1 MRAKSFLCE
10 TDNRTLIKK
19 LKDLIDHPTT
29 LDPVREIAKT
39 KLRNLIGEPI
49 RAPVVQQPVQVC
61 STTVNL
67 AEHDLD
73 RVFSFYR
80 GNVTCRQIY
89 DSLRSLKPTPSDV
102 VFLRQGQIH
111 LFVPPPFL
119 GLTKHEYTKRLCNV
133 LPGIRNMSSKF
144 VQEKGG
150 YHFIITF

>member
-10 TDNRTLIKK
+10 VDNRTLVKK
-19 LKDLIDHPTT
+19 LKDLIDHPST

-39 KLRNLIGEPI
+39 KLRNLLNEPI
-49 RAPVVQQPVQVC
+49 LSPIVQPQVRLT
-61 STTVNL
+61 SVNL
-67 AEHDLD
+67 DERDLD
-73 RVFSFYR
+73 RVFSFYK

-119 GLTKHEYTKRLCNV
+119 GLTKHEYTKLLCNV
-133 LPGIRNMSSKF
+133 LPGIRNLSSKF

-150 YHFIITF
+150 YHFIVTL